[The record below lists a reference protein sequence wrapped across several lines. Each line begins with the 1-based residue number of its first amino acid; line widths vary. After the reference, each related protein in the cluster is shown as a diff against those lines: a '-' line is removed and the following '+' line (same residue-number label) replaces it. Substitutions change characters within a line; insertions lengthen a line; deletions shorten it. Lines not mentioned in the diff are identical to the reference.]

1 MPQGTVILGALILGW
16 IMYLAVNQKIGAYLN
31 LFVGSA
37 GSSPA
42 SDTTAPASD
51 TTAAPAPGTIGAD
64 PNFQPSV
71 LKPGSFFD
79 TRQPLNPPT

>member
-42 SDTTAPASD
+42 SDTTAAPA
-51 TTAAPAPGTIGAD
+51 AAPGTIGAD
-64 PNFQPSV
+64 PNFQPSI
-71 LKPGSFFD
+71 LKPGSLFD